1 MSDRKYRQRGYQQDD
16 RDRDRDRGP
25 RPPQAPRPDGPR
37 ERPEA
42 PRTPNL
48 MASHQIARCR
58 SCAQILTLPIGLT
71 ATCPK
76 CRADLHA
83 CAQCNFFDPGARFQC
98 MQPLAA
104 AVTPKDAANACQL
117 FEPPLRFERQTS
129 SGVPENSAKKAFDDL
144 FKF

>member
-16 RDRDRDRGP
+16 RDRDRGA
-25 RPPQAPRPDGPR
+25 RPPQAPRPEGPPR

-58 SCAQILTLPIGLT
+58 NCAHILTLPIGL
-71 ATCPK
+71 AAACPN

-83 CAQCNFFDPGARFQC
+83 CVQCNFFDPGARFQC
-98 MQPLAA
+98 MQPLTAP
-104 AVTPKDAANACQL
+104 VTPKDAANTCPL
-117 FEPPLRFERQTS
+117 FEPPMRLERQTS
-129 SGVPENSAKKAFDDL
+129 SGVPDNSAKKAFDDL
-144 FKF
+144 FNF